1 MIKYLKYY
9 FNLLF
14 IIVVFVSC
22 ESKDGFIISS
32 DDSLLQGR
40 VVKGPVS
47 NSLVT
52 VYKVDD
58 NTTLG
63 TATTNFD
70 GRFTLDIGGYEGLIK
85 VVSTGGS
92 YIDEATN
99 NTVASTSLR
108 SFTSISSNDMIVIVS
123 PFTQSA
129 AIQIENMDV
138 SQLTTQLVKSTNE
151 NFISS
156 IMGLNFNPAKADPKI
171 FDTTGT
177 NPITNDDGISG
188 EYGIALA
195 LFSQLLDNNNSL
207 DVESLTEQMVNDVEN
222 DTNGSAV
229 DMINALDD
237 LNISDDSIMNEISSS
252 IATVINPSSTATI
265 SGLNI
270 KEDLLLNTVVQ
281 FDLNITG
288 IELPEFVTIDSNG
301 SFLVKENGSSSF
313 ENAVYVNNNAIIRVF
328 LQTSNEYNTS
338 VTTTINVGSV
348 EYTLTATT
356 LILPTINT
364 LFFSDDNN
372 ITYDE
377 RSSVNFTGST
387 TGIENNQ
394 EVFITIGSI
403 TQTAIVTNNEFNS
416 TIDLSTLEDNNYAV
430 LADASNSSGISAIQF
445 SMNITILPE
454 IDLTPPVWPSSYNIN
469 IDENETFSYELNATD
484 NASTTL
490 IYSIVGGLDEALF
503 SLNGS
508 TLTFLT
514 NKDFENP
521 TDNDFDNIYEVVL
534 STMDEANNETNQ
546 SVAIT
551 INNVI
556 DEAPVLGNPIAINID
571 ENISSN
577 TVIFQ
582 VLKDGNNSDENTTD
596 AFYITNG
603 NDGNFTIDSNGEI
616 TVSSTSNLDFGI
628 NSSYTL
634 TITAS
639 NDGGTSESVTLT
651 ININNVNEI
660 TAIDDNATLDEDSN
674 ITINVLNNDLEE
686 DNKQLTVSI
695 ATNASNGTAILNNN
709 QIIYTPNENY
719 FGVDTIEYTVSNNE
733 DEANATVNIV
743 INQINDTPTIL
754 NPIAN
759 QTAYENNPF
768 LLDTSLYFTD
778 ANDTNDTLT
787 FTATNLPSWATIDSN
802 GTITGTPTTASSSVT
817 VTIKAT
823 DSGTSPSFVNSDFN
837 LSVDSGF
844 GIASMEANVSEAKDN
859 DTVEIT
865 LNFTDDVNISIANTN
880 DFNISF
886 DINGTIVDAT
896 ASITNAT
903 NVASYKVLLTI
914 PNSNNLY
921 AEFISIN
928 SLFVS
933 SNSIISST
941 LGIDLNTDGV
951 GAIVTNLIVDTIPPT
966 LTAVTIESSNENNSS
981 LAKIGDT
988 ITIDITASEDIQ
1000 TPQVKIDNHVAT
1012 VTGSNTNF
1020 TATYTVDSN
1029 NSDGN
1034 ATILIDFN
1042 DTVGNVGTQV
1052 TTTTNDS
1059 FVIID
1064 KTPPVWPS
1072 SYNINID
1079 ENETFSYEL
1088 NATDNASTTLIYSI
1102 VGGLDEAL
1110 FSLNGSTLTF
1120 LTNKDFENP
1129 TDNDFD
1135 NIYEVVLSTMDEA
1148 NNETN
1153 QSVAITINNVIDE
1166 APVLGNPIA
1175 INIDENISSNTVI
1188 FQVLKDGNN
1197 SDENTTDAFYI
1208 TNGNDG
1214 NFTID
1219 SNGEITVSST
1229 SNLDF
1234 GINSSYTLTITA
1246 SNDGGTSE
1254 SVTLT
1259 ININNV
1265 NEITAID
1272 DNATLDEDSN
1282 ITINVLNNDL
1292 EEDNKQLTV
1301 SIATNA
1307 SNGTAILNNNQIIYT
1322 PNENYFGVDTIEY
1335 TVSNN
1340 EDEANATV
1348 NIVINQIN
1356 DTPTIL
1362 NPIANQTAYENN
1374 PFLLD
1379 TSLYFTDA
1387 NDTNDTLTF
1396 TATNLPSW
1404 ATIDSNGTITGT
1416 PTTASSSV
1424 TVTIKATDSGT
1435 SPSFVNSDFNLSV
1448 DSGFGIASMEANVS
1462 EAKDNDTVEIT
1473 LNFTD
1478 DVNISIANTNDF
1490 NISFDINGT
1499 IVDATA
1505 SITNATNV
1513 ASYKVFLTIP
1523 NSNNLY
1529 DEFIS
1534 INSLF
1539 VSSNSIISSTRGIDL
1554 NTDGVGAIVT
1564 NLIVDTIPPTL
1575 TSVLIES
1582 SNENNSSLA
1591 KIGDLITINITASE
1605 DIQTPQVKI
1614 NGHVATISIE
1624 SNTSFTAAYTVDSNN
1639 SDGNATILIDFNDT
1653 VGNVGTQVTTTTHD
1667 SFVTIDKTPP
1677 TLTDVSI
1684 ESNNTDSSL
1693 AKIGDLITIDI
1704 TALEDI
1710 QTPQVKIDNHVAT
1723 VTGSNTNFTATYTVD
1738 SNNSDGNATISI
1750 DFNDTVGNVGTQ
1762 VTTTTNDSFVTI
1774 DKTPPTL
1781 TVVTIESN
1789 NTDSSLA
1796 KIGDTITIDITA
1808 LEDIQTP
1815 QVKIDN
1821 HVATVTGSNTNFTAT
1836 YTVDSNNSDGNAT
1849 ISIDFNDTVGNAGT
1863 QVTTTTNDSF
1873 VTIDTIPPTLTV
1885 VTIESNNTDS
1895 SLAKIGDL
1903 ITIDITASEDI
1914 QTPQVKINGHVATI
1928 SIESNTNFT
1937 ATYTVDSNNSDG
1949 NATILIDFNDTV
1961 GNVGTQVTTT
1971 TNDSFVTIDKTPP
1984 TLTVVTI
1991 ESNNTD
1997 SSLAKIGDTITI
2009 DITALEDIQTPQ
2021 VKIDNHVA
2029 SVTGSNTNFTATYTV
2044 DSNNSDGNATI
2055 SIDFNDTVG
2064 NVGTQVTTTTNDSFV
2079 TIDKTPPTL
2088 TVVTIESNNTDSS
2101 LAKIGDTIT
2110 IDITALEDIQT
2121 PQVKIDNHVA
2131 SVTGSNTNFT
2141 ATYTVDSNN
2150 SDGNAT
2156 ISIDFNDTVGNV
2168 GTQVTTTTNDSFVTI
2183 DKTPPTLTVVTIES
2197 NNTDSSLAKIGDTI
2211 TIDITASEDIQ
2222 TPQVKIDNHVAT
2234 VTGSNTNFT
2243 ATYTVDSNNSDGNAT
2258 ILIDFNDTV
2267 GNAGTQVTTTTN
2279 DSFVTIDKTPPTLT
2293 VVSIESNNT
2302 DSSLAKIG
2310 DTITIDIT
2318 ALEDIQTP
2326 QVKIDNHV
2334 ASVTG
2339 SNTNFTATY
2348 TVDSNNSDGNATI
2361 SIDFNDTVGNAG
2373 TQVTTTT
2380 NDSFVIIDNTT

>member
-22 ESKDGFIISS
+22 NGKEGLVNSS

-92 YIDEATN
+92 YRDEVTN

-108 SFTSISSNDMIVIVS
+108 SFTSISSNDMMVIVS

-195 LFSQLLDNNNSL
+195 LFSQLLDNNSL
-207 DVESLTEQMVNDVEN
+207 DVESLTQQMVNDVEN

-237 LNISDDSIMNEISSS
+237 LNISDDSIMNEINSS

-265 SGLNI
+265 NGLNN
-270 KEDLLLNTVVQ
+270 KENLLLNTVVQ

-313 ENAVYVNNNAIIRVF
+313 ENAVYVNNNAIIRVL

-403 TQTAIVTNNEFNS
+403 TQTAIVTDNEFNS

-445 SMNITILPE
+445 SMDITILPE

-490 IYSIVGGLDEALF
+490 MYSIVGGLDEALF

-521 TDNDFDNIYEVVL
+521 TDNDFDNIYEVIL

-556 DEAPVLGNPIAINID
+556 DEAPVLVNPLAINID

-603 NDGNFTIDSNGEI
+603 NDGNFTINSNGEI

-823 DSGTSPSFVNSDFN
+823 DSGNPPSFVNSDFN

-844 GIASMEANVSEAKDN
+844 SIVSMDANVSEAKDN

-886 DINGTIVDAT
+886 DINGTIVDAIT
-896 ASITNAT
+896 SITNAT

-951 GAIVTNLIVDTIPPT
+951 GTIVTNLIVDTIPPT
-966 LTAVTIESSNENNSS
+966 LTDVSIESNNTDSS
-981 LAKIGDT
+981 LAKIGDL
-988 ITIDITASEDIQ
+988 ITIDITASEDIQTPQVKINGHVATISIESNTNFTATYTVDSNNSDGNATISIDFNDTVGNVGTQVTTTTHDSFVTIDTTVPTLTDVSIESNNTDSSLAKIGDLITINITASEDIQ

-1012 VTGSNTNF
+1012 ISIESNTNF

-1042 DTVGNVGTQV
+1042 DTVGNAGTQV

-1059 FVIID
+1059 FV
-1064 KTPPVWPS
+1064 
-1072 SYNINID
+1072 
-1079 ENETFSYEL
+1079 
-1088 NATDNASTTLIYSI
+1088 
-1102 VGGLDEAL
+1102 
-1110 FSLNGSTLTF
+1110 
-1120 LTNKDFENP
+1120 
-1129 TDNDFD
+1129 
-1135 NIYEVVLSTMDEA
+1135 
-1148 NNETN
+1148 
-1153 QSVAITINNVIDE
+1153 
-1166 APVLGNPIA
+1166 
-1175 INIDENISSNTVI
+1175 
-1188 FQVLKDGNN
+1188 
-1197 SDENTTDAFYI
+1197 
-1208 TNGNDG
+1208 
-1214 NFTID
+1214 TID
-1219 SNGEITVSST
+1219 TTV
-1229 SNLDF
+1229 
-1234 GINSSYTLTITA
+1234 
-1246 SNDGGTSE
+1246 
-1254 SVTLT
+1254 
-1259 ININNV
+1259 
-1265 NEITAID
+1265 
-1272 DNATLDEDSN
+1272 
-1282 ITINVLNNDL
+1282 
-1292 EEDNKQLTV
+1292 
-1301 SIATNA
+1301 
-1307 SNGTAILNNNQIIYT
+1307 
-1322 PNENYFGVDTIEY
+1322 
-1335 TVSNN
+1335 
-1340 EDEANATV
+1340 
-1348 NIVINQIN
+1348 
-1356 DTPTIL
+1356 
-1362 NPIANQTAYENN
+1362 
-1374 PFLLD
+1374 
-1379 TSLYFTDA
+1379 
-1387 NDTNDTLTF
+1387 
-1396 TATNLPSW
+1396 
-1404 ATIDSNGTITGT
+1404 
-1416 PTTASSSV
+1416 
-1424 TVTIKATDSGT
+1424 
-1435 SPSFVNSDFNLSV
+1435 
-1448 DSGFGIASMEANVS
+1448 
-1462 EAKDNDTVEIT
+1462 
-1473 LNFTD
+1473 
-1478 DVNISIANTNDF
+1478 
-1490 NISFDINGT
+1490 
-1499 IVDATA
+1499 
-1505 SITNATNV
+1505 
-1513 ASYKVFLTIP
+1513 
-1523 NSNNLY
+1523 
-1529 DEFIS
+1529 
-1534 INSLF
+1534 
-1539 VSSNSIISSTRGIDL
+1539 
-1554 NTDGVGAIVT
+1554 
-1564 NLIVDTIPPTL
+1564 PTL
-1575 TSVLIES
+1575 TDVSIES
-1582 SNENNSSLA
+1582 NNTDSSLA

-1624 SNTSFTAAYTVDSNN
+1624 
-1639 SDGNATILIDFNDT
+1639 
-1653 VGNVGTQVTTTTHD
+1653 
-1667 SFVTIDKTPP
+1667 
-1677 TLTDVSI
+1677 
-1684 ESNNTDSSL
+1684 
-1693 AKIGDLITIDI
+1693 
-1704 TALEDI
+1704 
-1710 QTPQVKIDNHVAT
+1710 
-1723 VTGSNTNFTATYTVD
+1723 SNTNFTATYTVD

-1849 ISIDFNDTVGNAGT
+1849 ISIDFNDTVGN
-1863 QVTTTTNDSF
+1863 V
-1873 VTIDTIPPTLTV
+1873 
-1885 VTIESNNTDS
+1885 
-1895 SLAKIGDL
+1895 
-1903 ITIDITASEDI
+1903 
-1914 QTPQVKINGHVATI
+1914 
-1928 SIESNTNFT
+1928 
-1937 ATYTVDSNNSDG
+1937 
-1949 NATILIDFNDTV
+1949 
-1961 GNVGTQVTTT
+1961 
-1971 TNDSFVTIDKTPP
+1971 
-1984 TLTVVTI
+1984 
-1991 ESNNTD
+1991 
-1997 SSLAKIGDTITI
+1997 
-2009 DITALEDIQTPQ
+2009 
-2021 VKIDNHVA
+2021 
-2029 SVTGSNTNFTATYTV
+2029 
-2044 DSNNSDGNATI
+2044 
-2055 SIDFNDTVG
+2055 
-2064 NVGTQVTTTTNDSFV
+2064 
-2079 TIDKTPPTL
+2079 
-2088 TVVTIESNNTDSS
+2088 
-2101 LAKIGDTIT
+2101 
-2110 IDITALEDIQT
+2110 
-2121 PQVKIDNHVA
+2121 
-2131 SVTGSNTNFT
+2131 
-2141 ATYTVDSNN
+2141 
-2150 SDGNAT
+2150 
-2156 ISIDFNDTVGNV
+2156 
-2168 GTQVTTTTNDSFVTI
+2168 
-2183 DKTPPTLTVVTIES
+2183 
-2197 NNTDSSLAKIGDTI
+2197 
-2211 TIDITASEDIQ
+2211 
-2222 TPQVKIDNHVAT
+2222 
-2234 VTGSNTNFT
+2234 
-2243 ATYTVDSNNSDGNAT
+2243 
-2258 ILIDFNDTV
+2258 
-2267 GNAGTQVTTTTN
+2267 
-2279 DSFVTIDKTPPTLT
+2279 
-2293 VVSIESNNT
+2293 
-2302 DSSLAKIG
+2302 
-2310 DTITIDIT
+2310 
-2318 ALEDIQTP
+2318 
-2326 QVKIDNHV
+2326 
-2334 ASVTG
+2334 
-2339 SNTNFTATY
+2339 
-2348 TVDSNNSDGNATI
+2348 
-2361 SIDFNDTVGNAG
+2361 G

-2380 NDSFVIIDNTT
+2380 NDSFVIIDATPPNSSSESAIINDADENRIFNSGDTLTLLFSEVINTSLINLTNIESTSGISFGTGATVNTDDLYDSEIVITLGNDTSVNGETIIIPNEQIQDNVGNIALSDISFSVIDFDIPIIEDITMIDDHYVTEDFINVTVLFSDDINVTKTGDITIDLKIGNTIVKAAYNESNSSNNNMVFTYYALSVIDSNGIEVLGNSIVINGSTIKHNLKDADLEFEDVSFPGVTVFAPFGVSAGTAVWYDAADVDGDGDLTEQPVGVGYINEWRDKSGNGYHLTQSAVSGIPRVLPAADYNNNKNAVFFYGNDNKYMNYTGEQIASNESYSWFFAGFARILGDSDYDNGSIFNTKSSNSNGIDVSYYKNGTTHEYYTSIYSGFSPAGYKSEFIGDSYNNIGTILGESFVSNSYRNTYYKGEKTERESVRSVRHGDGITLGAIKIGSNDAFNHTRGKFFELLFYNRALSDAETVIIQNYLSSKWNSEIVASANYYDGDENAMGDYDDYVTGIVKLSTSLIDVGEDDGVTIANDGFVQVAGDSILIGNKGDDSIVTNNALYPSSTNYKKLNKTWYIDIKSNTIDNEGGIKLIFDLSKFNSISETGSASDYALLYASNENGIYIPIANASSMDGSNIEFELTAKTSGTIDENGDTIKTGYFTISSSNDSLLN